1 MIDYVLKINNK
12 KLTRA
17 YLEAIASQWKRLN
30 IETVEEAMKAAE
42 KEYKKVQRQTESKPL
57 SKTIKQ
63 EVLPDWFNQSIK
75 KEVISEEDEK
85 SLKDMLK
92 EFS

>member
-1 MIDYVLKINNK
+1 MEILKINNK

-17 YLEAIASQWKRLN
+17 FLEAIASQWKRLN

-42 KEYKKVQRQTESKPL
+42 KEHKRMKKENNQVFTKNATNKEA
-57 SKTIKQ
+57 
-63 EVLPDWFNQSIK
+63 LPDWFNQNIK
-75 KEVISEEDEK
+75 KEKLSDEDEK